1 MNLKTKHI
9 SSQHVFGYMKYIL
22 YPDDYKP
29 QVNRGKK
36 IVSLPEVVGRGYG
49 TFWNWKGRY
58 RAVKGSRASKKSKT
72 TALWFITNMM
82 KYPDANTLVVR
93 KTYRTLKDSCFTELK
108 WAIHRLGVDAF
119 WDVKESPLE
128 MTYKPTGQKIYFRGL
143 DDPLKVTSITV
154 DQGCLCWMW
163 IEEAYE
169 ISSEDDFNMLDESIR
184 GAVPEGSD
192 LFKQITLTFNPWNEH
207 HWLKKRFFDN
217 PDDETLALTT
227 NYMCNE
233 WLDAA
238 DRKVFETMKKQ
249 NPRRYRVAGL
259 GDWGIVDG
267 LVYENWKEE
276 AFEIIS
282 KADFLDLDEA
292 EQKAKNY
299 VFKESVKS
307 AFGLDFGYTNDPAA
321 LFVGFIDTKDKKIYV
336 YDEMY
341 AAGLSNERIANN
353 VQSMGYGKERIIADS
368 AEPKSI
374 DQLKGLGL
382 KVKGAEKGKD
392 SVNHGIQFIQDY
404 EIIIHPRCVNFLTEI
419 SNYTWDKDKL
429 GNKLNRPIDDFNHLM
444 DAMRYALEKF
454 IAKGGRWMY

>member
-1 MNLKTKHI
+1 MKTKHI

-119 WDVKESPLE
+119 WDIKESPLE

-184 GAVPEGSD
+184 GAVPEGSH

-207 HWLKKRFFDN
+207 HWLKRRFFDN

-341 AAGLSNERIANN
+341 AAGLSNERIADN

-404 EIIIHPRCVNFLTEI
+404 EIIVHPRCVNFLTEI

-454 IAKGGRWMY
+454 IAKGSRWMY

>member
-1 MNLKTKHI
+1 MNLKTKRI

-29 QVNRGKK
+29 QVDRGKK

-233 WLDAA
+233 WLDSA

>member
-207 HWLKKRFFDN
+207 HWLKRRFFDN

>member
-1 MNLKTKHI
+1 MNLKTKRI

-108 WAIHRLGVDAF
+108 WAIHRLGVDTF

-233 WLDAA
+233 WLDSA

>member
-1 MNLKTKHI
+1 
-9 SSQHVFGYMKYIL
+9 MKYIL
-22 YPDDYKP
+22 YPNDYKP
-29 QVNRGKK
+29 QVNKGKR
-36 IVSLPEVVGRGYG
+36 IVSLPEVVGKGYG

-119 WDVKESPLE
+119 WDIKESPLE

-184 GAVPEGSD
+184 GAVPEGSH

-207 HWLKKRFFDN
+207 HWLKRRFFDN

-341 AAGLSNERIANN
+341 AAGLSNERIADN

-419 SNYTWDKDKL
+419 SNYTWDKNKL

>member
-1 MNLKTKHI
+1 MKTKRI

-233 WLDAA
+233 WLDSA

-299 VFKESVKS
+299 VFKESAKS